1 MSHEDAS
8 VTIVSL
14 TKTKN
19 IRVYDVSA
27 GGCLLESRESL
38 PVGAVGLLSID
49 VDGRRRQEWI
59 RVCRVHA
66 NEGRR
71 GTCLVSVEFLPLEPA
86 GADSLRGAMLRLR
99 AVKLRGRFPA
109 MSGRSSGDPGKS
121 VRVDETLLAM
131 PGRGDERHQLIPVDE
146 SAVLIC
152 DDNAIGVAVER
163 DAYIGARLDDL
174 GAHRLRRCRAAL
186 LIDIEPVGIIA
197 DGDGLGTEFP

>member
-1 MSHEDAS
+1 M
-8 VTIVSL
+8 TIVSL

-38 PVGAVGLLSID
+38 PVGAVGMLSID

-71 GTCLVSVEFLPLEPA
+71 GMCLVSVEFLPLEPA
-86 GADSLRGAMLRLR
+86 GTDSLRGAILRLR
-99 AVKLRGRFPA
+99 AVKSRSRFPA

-121 VRVDETLLAM
+121 VRADDAPHAPSASELHADQPDLNSSCNSIELATPLLN
-131 PGRGDERHQLIPVDE
+131 G
-146 SAVLIC
+146 SA
-152 DDNAIGVAVER
+152 
-163 DAYIGARLDDL
+163 
-174 GAHRLRRCRAAL
+174 RACHKP
-186 LIDIEPVGIIA
+186 EK
-197 DGDGLGTEFP
+197 E

>member
-1 MSHEDAS
+1 MASRLSPRMSHEDAS

-121 VRVDETLLAM
+121 VRVDETLRAM
-131 PGRGDERHQLIPVDE
+131 P
-146 SAVLIC
+146 
-152 DDNAIGVAVER
+152 
-163 DAYIGARLDDL
+163 
-174 GAHRLRRCRAAL
+174 
-186 LIDIEPVGIIA
+186 PVGPSVDRSDLNSSCNSIELA
-197 DGDGLGTEFP
+197 TPLLNRSGRACQKPEKE

>member
-1 MSHEDAS
+1 MAWRLPQRVSHEKAS

-14 TKTKN
+14 TRTKN

-27 GGCLLESRESL
+27 GGCLLETRESL

-86 GADSLRGAMLRLR
+86 GTDSLRGAMLRLR
-99 AVKLRGRFPA
+99 AVKSRARFPA
-109 MSGRSSGDPGKS
+109 LSGRSSGDPGKS
-121 VRVDETLLAM
+121 EWAVDTPRA
-131 PGRGDERHQLIPVDE
+131 PSSAAPHADHGDLN
-146 SAVLIC
+146 SSC
-152 DDNAIGVAVER
+152 NAIELATPLLNGS
-163 DAYIGARLDDL
+163 AR
-174 GAHRLRRCRAAL
+174 ACHKPAK
-186 LIDIEPVGIIA
+186 E
-197 DGDGLGTEFP
+197 

>member
-1 MSHEDAS
+1 MASRLSPRMSHENPS
-8 VTIVSL
+8 LTIVSL

-38 PVGAVGLLSID
+38 PVGAVGRLSID

-66 NEGRR
+66 DEGRR

-86 GADSLRGAMLRLR
+86 GTDSLRGAMLRLR
-99 AVKLRGRFPA
+99 AVKTRTRFPA

-121 VRVDETLLAM
+121 VRVEATLRATPPSGPSADRSDLNSSCNSIELAT
-131 PGRGDERHQLIPVDE
+131 PLLNG
-146 SAVLIC
+146 SA
-152 DDNAIGVAVER
+152 
-163 DAYIGARLDDL
+163 
-174 GAHRLRRCRAAL
+174 RACHKPAK
-186 LIDIEPVGIIA
+186 E
-197 DGDGLGTEFP
+197 